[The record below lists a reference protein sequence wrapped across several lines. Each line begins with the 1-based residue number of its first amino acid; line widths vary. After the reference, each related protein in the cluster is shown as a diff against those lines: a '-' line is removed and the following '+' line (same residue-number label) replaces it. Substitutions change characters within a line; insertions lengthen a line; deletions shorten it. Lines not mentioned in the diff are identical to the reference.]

1 MKICQAS
8 LTITCI
14 FINTILAVSCSNIV
28 EKKQKKIIVTESVDL
43 NDSAAIIPMHF
54 SKKLAFGKYSF
65 TVISTGDGSIQTLT
79 IQPNG
84 LSIINDP
91 LTDSI
96 DGSVTNA
103 EIGDIN
109 ADGFPEVLVYT
120 NSAGSGSYGNVIGYS
135 SNNGKSMSSIYM
147 PPITDNNKAAIGYMG
162 HDEFTIGEGRLLRR
176 FPVYHSSEPN
186 SNPSDTIRQ
195 IQYKLI
201 NGEASRKF
209 VVDKII
215 QFKK

>member
-1 MKICQAS
+1 MKNPILFTFLIAFCACNIVS
-8 LTITCI
+8 EKNVKTIT
-14 FINTILAVSCSNIV
+14 VSD
-28 EKKQKKIIVTESVDL
+28 TTFESVQM
-43 NDSAAIIPMHF
+43 NDSATIIPIHF

-65 TVISTGDGSIQTLT
+65 TVTSIGDGSIQELN
-79 IQPNG
+79 ILPIG
-84 LSIINDP
+84 LSIINDR
-91 LTDSI
+91 LIDSI
-96 DGSVTNA
+96 DGSVSNA

-109 ADGFPEVLVYT
+109 GDGFPEVLVYT

-135 SNNGKSMSSIYM
+135 CNNGKSMSRIYM
-147 PPITDNNKAAIGYMG
+147 PSITDNNKAAIGYMG

-176 FPVYHSSEPN
+176 YPIYHSSEPN
-186 SNPSDTIRQ
+186 SNPSDSIRQ

-209 VVDKII
+209 VIDKII